1 MNRQEVEEKLRECKC
16 REYILQLPTSFGKTK
31 IAIDLLNNF
40 QSVNKILIVCPKLVL
55 FQTWKDELIKW
66 NKSELLNKVKFSTY
80 VGLHNNIDNY
90 DVLILDEC
98 HHITDRSIDIIKAY
112 NFNYK
117 ICLSA
122 TIKKDS
128 YFKLTQIL
136 SNPYFL
142 KVSVKDAI
150 EEDILPSPTIYLLP
164 LILDDSEKQYQFI
177 KNSKAKKVVECDYS
191 ERWKY
196 IRDKNTKV
204 IINCTAKEYITEL
217 DSQIEYYKNRY
228 LQGRVGYIKNLWL
241 QKAGER
247 LKFLSK
253 IKEPMILKIQEKLGN
268 IRTLTFCSDIAQT
281 ERLGKNA
288 INSKSGNSSDILN
301 LFNKGEI
308 NHITACNMLNE
319 GINLV
324 NCRVGIWGYINAS
337 EIMTVQ
343 RIGRI
348 LRHKKPIIIIPY
360 YLGTREQELV
370 QDILET
376 VDKKCIKVISN
387 LNNLKL

>member
-1 MNRQEVEEKLRECKC
+1 MNRQEVEEKLRECES

-98 HHITDRSIDIIKAY
+98 HHITDRSIDIIKTY
-112 NFNYK
+112 SFNYK

-128 YFKLTQIL
+128 YFRLTQIL

-164 LILDDSEKQYQFI
+164 LILDDSKKQYQFI
-177 KNSKAKKVVECDYS
+177 KNSKAKKVVECNYS

-228 LQGRVGYIKNLWL
+228 LQGRVGYIKNFWL

-253 IKEPMILKIQEKLGN
+253 IKEPMILKIQDKLGN
-268 IRTLTFCSDIAQT
+268 TRTLTFCSDIAQT

>member
-1 MNRQEVEEKLRECKC
+1 MNRQEVEEKLRECKS

-98 HHITDRSIDIIKAY
+98 HHITDRSIDIIKTY

-128 YFKLTQIL
+128 YFRLTQIL

-164 LILDDSEKQYQFI
+164 LILDDSKKQYQFI
-177 KNSKAKKVVECDYS
+177 KNSKAKKVVECNYS

-228 LQGRVGYIKNLWL
+228 LQGRVGYIKNFWL

-253 IKEPMILKIQEKLGN
+253 IKEPMILKIQDKLGN
-268 IRTLTFCSDIAQT
+268 TRTLTFCSDIAQT

>member
-1 MNRQEVEEKLRECKC
+1 MNRQEVEEKLRECKS

-98 HHITDRSIDIIKAY
+98 HHITDRSIDIIKTY
-112 NFNYK
+112 SFNYK

-164 LILDDSEKQYQFI
+164 LILDDSKKQYQFI

-228 LQGRVGYIKNLWL
+228 LQGRVGYIKNFWL

-253 IKEPMILKIQEKLGN
+253 IKEPIIIKIQEKLGN
-268 IRTLTFCSDIAQT
+268 TRTLTFCSDIAQT

-288 INSKSGNSSDILN
+288 INSKSGNSSDILS

>member
-1 MNRQEVEEKLRECKC
+1 MNRQEVGEKLRECKS

-98 HHITDRSIDIIKAY
+98 HHITDRSIDIIKTY
-112 NFNYK
+112 SFNYK

-164 LILDDSEKQYQFI
+164 LTLDASKKQYQFI
-177 KNSKAKKVVECDYS
+177 KNSKAKKVVGCNYS

-228 LQGRVGYIKNLWL
+228 LQGRVGYIKNFWL

-268 IRTLTFCSDIAQT
+268 TRTLTFCSDIAQT